1 MSALGQSYLSFL
13 HTKLTIRQD
22 IYSFNK
28 EQACG
33 DHANLVAVVAIEK
46 GIPVQSAITYVSV
59 MVQEAVKRYHENL
72 KKIPKF
78 DPRID
83 ALVLKYVGG
92 IECVCTGLVSWHF
105 KIDRYFGEN
114 SSEVSNTLMV
124 DLLPQEKNALV
135 SAHELQYDQLPI
147 STPQPKGSAMT

>member
-13 HTKLTIRQD
+13 HTQLTIRQD

-59 MVQEAVKRYHENL
+59 MVQEAVNRYHEIL
-72 KKIPKF
+72 KK
-78 DPRID
+78 
-83 ALVLKYVGG
+83 
-92 IECVCTGLVSWHF
+92 
-105 KIDRYFGEN
+105 N
-114 SSEVSNTLMV
+114 S
-124 DLLPQEKNALV
+124 Q
-135 SAHELQYDQLPI
+135 I
-147 STPQPKGSAMT
+147 